1 MLYFLGCCLFI
12 SLRYS
17 QQFAATLYKMSF
29 PVNETKENRK
39 VQFDILTEDSKN
51 IFRQFLDSH
60 CIMPDSKFHR
70 IQRINIMDYLH
81 NLSNLFFVSV
91 WISGEGERD
100 CSQRVQAGY

>member
-1 MLYFLGCCLFI
+1 
-12 SLRYS
+12 
-17 QQFAATLYKMSF
+17 MSF

-51 IFRQFLDSH
+51 ILRPFLDSH
-60 CIMPDSKFHR
+60 CIMPDSKLHR
-70 IQRINIMDYLH
+70 IKLINIMDYLH